1 MIVLLI
7 SALIGLNSKIYVT
20 NIDKMGYSI
29 KILSKFN
36 NYTLM
41 KNAYESFISEM
52 NKHDSELLY
61 AKIYDLE
68 FGNSTIVSKLIIIIL
83 NITIF

>member
-20 NIDKMGYSI
+20 NVDKMAYSI
-29 KILSKFN
+29 KIFSKFN

-41 KNAYESFISEM
+41 KNAYDSFISEM

-61 AKIYDLE
+61 AEIYNLTH
-68 FGNSTIVSKLIIIIL
+68 GNKTFVRIFNIIIIA
-83 NITIF
+83 

>member
-1 MIVLLI
+1 MLLI

-29 KILSKFN
+29 KIFSKFN

-41 KNAYESFISEM
+41 KNSYESFISEM

-68 FGNSTIVSKLIIIIL
+68 FGNSTKVSKISLLKII
-83 NITIF
+83 